1 VSVWFYEKKNWFI
14 LAIAIT
20 LLSSIIM
27 NKTVTTSIGIDYK
40 VSKLDLPL
48 YLKLINF
55 YDRHL
60 NLKWLENRIT
70 KKEITNKDK
79 VLKLF
84 KWTYHTINRQP
95 KGLPVMDGHVWNVY
109 IRRYGVSD
117 NFHDLFST
125 LCNYAGIESF
135 FETIYIKNNT
145 EKMNF
150 SYVRTDSSWAIFDPF
165 NGAYIQTLSGDNWA
179 TTEDIKANN
188 WKVKSITGSNI
199 SKEAYLPY
207 LNKLQNQNSIKHTRG
222 RIQSPIN
229 RFIYQIKKWIS
240 GEQTLLE

>member
-1 VSVWFYEKKNWFI
+1 MKKKNWFI

-20 LLSSIIM
+20 FLSSIIM

-70 KKEITNKDK
+70 EKSITNKDK
-79 VLKLF
+79 TLKLF
-84 KWTYHTINRQP
+84 KWTHHTINRQP
-95 KGLPVMDGHVWNVY
+95 KSLPVMDGHVWNVY

-117 NFHDLFST
+117 NFHDLFTT

-135 FETIYIKNNT
+135 FETIYIKSKT

-150 SYVRTDSSWAIFDPF
+150 SYVLTDRGWTIFDPF
-165 NGAYIQTLSGDNWA
+165 NGVYFQTLSGENWA
-179 TTEDIKANN
+179 TTKDIKANN
-188 WKVKSITGSNI
+188 WKVERISGSSI

-207 LNKLQNQNSIKHTRG
+207 MTKLQNKNSLKHTRG
-222 RIQSPIN
+222 RIQSPIS
-229 RFIYQIKKWIS
+229 RIVYQIKKWMS
-240 GEQTLLE
+240 GEKILLE